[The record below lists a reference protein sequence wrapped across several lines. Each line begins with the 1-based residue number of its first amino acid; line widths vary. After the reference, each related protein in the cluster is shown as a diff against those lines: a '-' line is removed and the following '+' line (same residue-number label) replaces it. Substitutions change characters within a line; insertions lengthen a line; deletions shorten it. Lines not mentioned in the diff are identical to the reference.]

1 MDKERI
7 SYIRERYDY
16 RIENKNRAFNNGQN
30 GSNFAE
36 AVNIILELLDEHYPN
51 IKETTNEE

>member
-1 MDKERI
+1 MDKERVD
-7 SYIRERYDY
+7 YIKERYDY
-16 RIENKNRAFNNGQN
+16 RIENEHRRFNNGQE

-51 IKETTNEE
+51 ENKLPEL